1 MAKYNPWE
9 DKKTFLVDLGGVSNI
24 VDFAREEN
32 IINEINEDMCLDL
45 NEYSDYDNA
54 NLVVDLLNQMDDLSN
69 SQYAKLKEL
78 DVLYSK
84 YKYQLL
90 LSQDKNNEL
99 ISKLNDL
106 IGVFGLF
113 ERNKIKIVNLMH
125 NAGMTDTNVIKIKHS
140 RKMDF
145 IKMIKI
151 CINEYSSVLELIEF
165 NENIHSD
172 TINKLKKKI
181 TEIEV
186 KTNLLILEF
195 HHIKKNYLNIQI
207 VQNTQKILFYEYKI
221 N

>member
-24 VDFAREEN
+24 VDFAREEK

-165 NENIHSD
+165 NENIHSE

-186 KTNLLILEF
+186 KTNLLIQEYNDLSQ
-195 HHIKKNYLNIQI
+195 IKKNNS
-207 VQNTQKILFYEYKI
+207 
-221 N
+221 

>member
-140 RKMDF
+140 QKMDF

-165 NENIHSD
+165 NENIHSE

-186 KTNLLILEF
+186 KTNLLIREYNDLSQ
-195 HHIKKNYLNIQI
+195 IKKNNS
-207 VQNTQKILFYEYKI
+207 
-221 N
+221 

>member
-32 IINEINEDMCLDL
+32 IINEINEDICLDL

-165 NENIHSD
+165 NENIHSE

-186 KTNLLILEF
+186 KTNLLIQEYNELSQ
-195 HHIKKNYLNIQI
+195 IKKNNS
-207 VQNTQKILFYEYKI
+207 
-221 N
+221 

>member
-165 NENIHSD
+165 NENIHSE

-186 KTNLLILEF
+186 KTNLLIQEYNELSQ
-195 HHIKKNYLNIQI
+195 IKKNNS
-207 VQNTQKILFYEYKI
+207 
-221 N
+221 

>member
-151 CINEYSSVLELIEF
+151 CINDYSSVLELIEF
-165 NENIHSD
+165 NENIHSE

-186 KTNLLILEF
+186 KTNLLIQEYNDLSQ
-195 HHIKKNYLNIQI
+195 IKKNNS
-207 VQNTQKILFYEYKI
+207 
-221 N
+221 

>member
-145 IKMIKI
+145 IKMLKI

-165 NENIHSD
+165 NENIHSE

-186 KTNLLILEF
+186 KTNLLIQEYNELSQ
-195 HHIKKNYLNIQI
+195 IKKNNS
-207 VQNTQKILFYEYKI
+207 
-221 N
+221 

>member
-69 SQYAKLKEL
+69 SQYTKLKEL

-145 IKMIKI
+145 IKMLKI

-165 NENIHSD
+165 NENIHSE

-186 KTNLLILEF
+186 KTNLLIQEYNDLSQ
-195 HHIKKNYLNIQI
+195 IKKNNS
-207 VQNTQKILFYEYKI
+207 
-221 N
+221 

>member
-186 KTNLLILEF
+186 KTNLLIQEYNDLSQ
-195 HHIKKNYLNIQI
+195 IKKNNS
-207 VQNTQKILFYEYKI
+207 
-221 N
+221 

>member
-165 NENIHSD
+165 NENIHSE

-186 KTNLLILEF
+186 KTNLLIREYNDLSQ
-195 HHIKKNYLNIQI
+195 IKKNNS
-207 VQNTQKILFYEYKI
+207 
-221 N
+221 

>member
-165 NENIHSD
+165 NENIHSE

-186 KTNLLILEF
+186 KTNLLIQEYNDLSE
-195 HHIKKNYLNIQI
+195 IKKNNS
-207 VQNTQKILFYEYKI
+207 
-221 N
+221 

>member
-151 CINEYSSVLELIEF
+151 CINDYSSVLELIEF
-165 NENIHSD
+165 NENIHSE

-186 KTNLLILEF
+186 KTNLLIQEYNDLSE
-195 HHIKKNYLNIQI
+195 IKKNNS
-207 VQNTQKILFYEYKI
+207 
-221 N
+221 

>member
-145 IKMIKI
+145 IKMLKI

-165 NENIHSD
+165 NENIHSE

-186 KTNLLILEF
+186 KTNLLIQEYNDLSE
-195 HHIKKNYLNIQI
+195 IKKNNS
-207 VQNTQKILFYEYKI
+207 
-221 N
+221 

>member
-165 NENIHSD
+165 NENIHSE

-186 KTNLLILEF
+186 KTNVLIREYNDLSQ
-195 HHIKKNYLNIQI
+195 IKKNNS
-207 VQNTQKILFYEYKI
+207 
-221 N
+221 

>member
-69 SQYAKLKEL
+69 SQYTKLKEL

-165 NENIHSD
+165 NENIHSE

-186 KTNLLILEF
+186 KTNLLIQEYNDLSQ
-195 HHIKKNYLNIQI
+195 IKKNNS
-207 VQNTQKILFYEYKI
+207 
-221 N
+221 

>member
-151 CINEYSSVLELIEF
+151 CINEYSSVLELIEL
-165 NENIHSD
+165 NENIHSE

-186 KTNLLILEF
+186 KTNLLIQEYNDLSQ
-195 HHIKKNYLNIQI
+195 IKKNNS
-207 VQNTQKILFYEYKI
+207 
-221 N
+221 

>member
-151 CINEYSSVLELIEF
+151 CISEYSSVLELIEF
-165 NENIHSD
+165 NENIHSE

-186 KTNLLILEF
+186 KTNLLIQEYNDLSQ
-195 HHIKKNYLNIQI
+195 IKKNSS
-207 VQNTQKILFYEYKI
+207 
-221 N
+221 

>member
-145 IKMIKI
+145 IKMLKI

-165 NENIHSD
+165 NENIHSE

-186 KTNLLILEF
+186 KTNLLIQEYNDLSQ
-195 HHIKKNYLNIQI
+195 IKKNNS
-207 VQNTQKILFYEYKI
+207 
-221 N
+221 

>member
-151 CINEYSSVLELIEF
+151 CINDYSSVLELIEF
-165 NENIHSD
+165 NENIHSE

-186 KTNLLILEF
+186 KTNLLIQEYNDLSQ
-195 HHIKKNYLNIQI
+195 IKKNSS
-207 VQNTQKILFYEYKI
+207 
-221 N
+221 

>member
-151 CINEYSSVLELIEF
+151 CISEYSSVLELIEF
-165 NENIHSD
+165 NENIHSE

-186 KTNLLILEF
+186 KTNLLIQEYNDLSQ
-195 HHIKKNYLNIQI
+195 IKKNNS
-207 VQNTQKILFYEYKI
+207 
-221 N
+221 

>member
-151 CINEYSSVLELIEF
+151 CISEYSSVLELIEF
-165 NENIHSD
+165 NENIHSE

-186 KTNLLILEF
+186 KTNLLIQEYNDLSQ
-195 HHIKKNYLNIQI
+195 IQKNNS
-207 VQNTQKILFYEYKI
+207 
-221 N
+221 

>member
-32 IINEINEDMCLDL
+32 IINEINEDMYLDL

-165 NENIHSD
+165 NENIHSE

-186 KTNLLILEF
+186 KTNLLIQEYNDLSQ
-195 HHIKKNYLNIQI
+195 IKKNSS
-207 VQNTQKILFYEYKI
+207 
-221 N
+221 

>member
-165 NENIHSD
+165 NENIHSE

-186 KTNLLILEF
+186 KTNLLIQEYNDLSQ
-195 HHIKKNYLNIQI
+195 IKKNNS
-207 VQNTQKILFYEYKI
+207 
-221 N
+221 

>member
-145 IKMIKI
+145 IKMLKI
-151 CINEYSSVLELIEF
+151 CISEYSSVLEWIEV
-165 NENIHSD
+165 NENIHSE

-186 KTNLLILEF
+186 KTNLLIQEYNELSQ
-195 HHIKKNYLNIQI
+195 IQKNNS
-207 VQNTQKILFYEYKI
+207 
-221 N
+221 

>member
-69 SQYAKLKEL
+69 SQYTKLKEL

-165 NENIHSD
+165 NENIHSE

-186 KTNLLILEF
+186 KTNVLIREYNDLSQ
-195 HHIKKNYLNIQI
+195 IKKNNS
-207 VQNTQKILFYEYKI
+207 
-221 N
+221 

>member
-9 DKKTFLVDLGGVSNI
+9 AKKTLLVDLGGVSNI
-24 VDFAREEN
+24 LDLARDEK

-145 IKMIKI
+145 IKMLKI

-165 NENIHSD
+165 NENIHSE

-186 KTNLLILEF
+186 KTNLLIQEYNELSQ
-195 HHIKKNYLNIQI
+195 IKKNNS
-207 VQNTQKILFYEYKI
+207 
-221 N
+221 

>member
-9 DKKTFLVDLGGVSNI
+9 DKKTFLVDLGGVANF
-24 VDFAREEN
+24 VDFAKEEN
-32 IINEINEDMCLDL
+32 LISEHNEDLCLDL

-54 NLVVDLLNQMDDLSN
+54 NLVVDLLNQMDDLSD

-106 IGVFGLF
+106 IGVFELF
-113 ERNKIKIVNLMH
+113 EKNKIKIVNLMH

-140 RKMDF
+140 KKMDF
-145 IKMIKI
+145 IKMLKI
-151 CINEYSSVLELIEF
+151 CINDYSSVLELIEL
-165 NENIHSD
+165 NENIHSEP
-172 TINKLKKKI
+172 INKLKNKI
-181 TEIEV
+181 TEIEE
-186 KTNLLILEF
+186 KTNTLIQEYNELSQ
-195 HHIKKNYLNIQI
+195 IKKNNS
-207 VQNTQKILFYEYKI
+207 
-221 N
+221 

>member
-165 NENIHSD
+165 NENIHSE

-186 KTNLLILEF
+186 KTNLLIQEYNDLSQ
-195 HHIKKNYLNIQI
+195 IQKNNS
-207 VQNTQKILFYEYKI
+207 
-221 N
+221 

>member
-69 SQYAKLKEL
+69 SQYAKLQEL

-165 NENIHSD
+165 NENIHSE

-186 KTNLLILEF
+186 KTNLLIQEYNDLSE
-195 HHIKKNYLNIQI
+195 IKKNNS
-207 VQNTQKILFYEYKI
+207 
-221 N
+221 